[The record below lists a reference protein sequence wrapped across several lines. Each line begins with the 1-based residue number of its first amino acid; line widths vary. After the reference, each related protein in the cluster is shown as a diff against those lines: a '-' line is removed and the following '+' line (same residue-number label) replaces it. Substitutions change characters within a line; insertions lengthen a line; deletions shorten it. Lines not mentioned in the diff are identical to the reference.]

1 MINLWRI
8 IRNSWRN
15 FYRNLWLSVATLF
28 MMFAALGV
36 IGGLFLFDASLDT
49 LVSGLQEKVDVSVYF
64 KQDASETDILSV
76 KEELEH
82 RVEVRSVAYISRD
95 DALEAFT
102 QKHAG
107 NEVLI
112 QSLDE
117 LDNNPLQ
124 ASINIKV
131 HDPDQFAAIVQSL
144 EASAASEFI
153 DDINFRENEK
163 VINSISQISDNMNR
177 AGLLFTIV
185 LTALVIFVTF
195 NTIRLAIFT
204 SRDEIHIMK
213 LVGGSNWF
221 VRTPF
226 VITGALYGTLA
237 GLIVVGTY
245 FGGTKFMNSRLSL
258 IFADIDLYG
267 YLMQNTWTFIAL
279 ILGAGISLGM
289 VSSWLAVRRYL
300 KV

>member
-1 MINLWRI
+1 
-8 IRNSWRN
+8 
-15 FYRNLWLSVATLF
+15 
-28 MMFAALGV
+28 
-36 IGGLFLFDASLDT
+36 
-49 LVSGLQEKVDVSVYF
+49 
-64 KQDASETDILSV
+64 
-76 KEELEH
+76 
-82 RVEVRSVAYISRD
+82 
-95 DALEAFT
+95 
-102 QKHAG
+102 QKHSA

-131 HDPDQFAAIVQSL
+131 HDPDQFAAIVESL

-177 AGLLFTIV
+177 AGLIFTIV

-204 SRDEIHIMK
+204 ARDEIHIMK

-226 VITGALYGTLA
+226 VITGALYGLLS
-237 GLIVVGTY
+237 GLIVLGAY

-267 YLMQNTWTFIAL
+267 YLIANTWTFVAL
-279 ILGAGISLGM
+279 IVGAGVALGM
-289 VSSWLAVRRYL
+289 ISSWMAVRRYL